1 MRRIKKNNKHQGTP
15 KMNRIKT
22 LPLTAFMAVFV
33 SLLASPV
40 FAAQVYQSKAVN
52 LYIDGDITGA
62 VFITEQDDNTIPGP
76 DDADGNPTIDS
87 VEEFSTGQI
96 RGDGRIGI
104 QADTV
109 LDNGYKVGTRFEFE
123 LTSDLEMAYI
133 FISGPFGELQVGQ
146 IDNVSTGLQFY
157 VPEFL
162 APAIDTVDYPDFQAY
177 GRSSVADG
185 PQYGDST
192 FIVYDEVAHKINYIS
207 PRIQGVQFGIGWTP
221 DPTASFDNSSGSGIQ
236 GRADQD
242 HDRFP
247 DNVGVAEDLVTF
259 TANYSREEIF
269 DITWGISGAYMI
281 AGGHSVPNTTPTA
294 YNVGFNIGWK
304 GWELG
309 GSWQESR
316 DLMVDGELLA
326 NDNPMDDFRVKD
338 RVWAI
343 GFAYGQDQWKV
354 GAAYRTS
361 RRDENSSRG
370 DKTNKEVEIG
380 ATYNLGKGLWIS
392 GMFEYVNDLNPYNEQ
407 TLSSRLESYNGGL
420 LFTFQF

>member
-1 MRRIKKNNKHQGTP
+1 
-15 KMNRIKT
+15 MNRIKT
-22 LPLTAFMAVFV
+22 LPLTALMAVFV

-62 VFITEQDDNTIPGP
+62 VFITEQDDETAFARDEDGALTNETIL
-76 DDADGNPTIDS
+76 N
-87 VEEFSTGQI
+87 EFSTGQL

-192 FIVYDEVAHKINYIS
+192 FIVYDEVSHKINYIS

-316 DLMVDGELLA
+316 DLMVDGDSL
-326 NDNPMDDFRVKD
+326 DTDDPLDDYRVKD
-338 RVWAI
+338 SVWAI

-354 GAAYRTS
+354 GAAYRSS
-361 RRDENSSRG
+361 RRDEDSSRA
-370 DKTNKEVEIG
+370 DKTNQEFEIG

-392 GMFEYVNDLNPYNEQ
+392 GMFEYVSDLNPYNEE

>member
-1 MRRIKKNNKHQGTP
+1 
-15 KMNRIKT
+15 MNRIKT

-40 FAAQVYQSKAVN
+40 FAAQVYKSKAVD

-62 VFITEQDDNTIPGP
+62 VFVTGQDDETIS
-76 DDADGNPTIDS
+76 DTEVNK
-87 VEEFSTGQI
+87 FSTGQL

-192 FIVYDEVAHKINYIS
+192 FIVYDEVSHKINYIS

-304 GWELG
+304 GWEFG

-316 DLMVDGELLA
+316 DLMVNIA
-326 NDNPMDDFRVKD
+326 NDYRVKD
-338 RVWAI
+338 RVWAV

-361 RRDENSSRG
+361 RRDENSSRA
-370 DKTNKEVEIG
+370 DKTNKEFEIG

>member
-1 MRRIKKNNKHQGTP
+1 
-15 KMNRIKT
+15 MNRIKT

-40 FAAQVYQSKAVN
+40 FAAQVYKSKAVD

-62 VFITEQDDNTIPGP
+62 VFVTGQDDETIS
-76 DDADGNPTIDS
+76 DTE
-87 VEEFSTGQI
+87 VRKFSTGQL

-221 DPTASFDNSSGSGIQ
+221 DPTASFDNSSGNGIQ
-236 GRADQD
+236 GRADDQNHGRFQD
-242 HDRFP
+242 N
-247 DNVGVAEDLVTF
+247 NVGVAEDLVTF

-304 GWELG
+304 GWEFG

-316 DLMVDGELLA
+316 DLMVDGASLTT
-326 NDNPMDDFRVKD
+326 DDPYRVKD

-361 RRDENSSRG
+361 RRDEDSSRA

>member
-1 MRRIKKNNKHQGTP
+1 
-15 KMNRIKT
+15 MNRIKT

-40 FAAQVYQSKAVN
+40 FAAQVYKSKAVD

-62 VFITEQDDNTIPGP
+62 VFITEQDDETIPLI
-76 DDADGNPTIDS
+76 DGVPEHID
-87 VEEFSTGQI
+87 EFSTGQL
-96 RGDGRIGI
+96 RADGRIGI

-123 LTSDLEMAYI
+123 LTSNLDQAYI

-185 PQYGDST
+185 PQFGDST
-192 FIVYDEVAHKINYIS
+192 FIIYDEVSHKINYIS

-221 DPTASFDNSSGSGIQ
+221 DPSASFDNSSSGGIQ
-236 GRADQD
+236 GRADD
-242 HDRFP
+242 GELFP
-247 DNVGVAEDLVTF
+247 DNIGVAEDLVTF

-294 YNVGFNIGWK
+294 YNFGFNIGWK
-304 GWELG
+304 GWEFG

-316 DLMVDGELLA
+316 DLMVDGASLTT
-326 NDNPMDDFRVKD
+326 DDPYRVKD

-392 GMFEYVNDLNPYNEQ
+392 GMFEYVNDLDPDNEV

>member
-1 MRRIKKNNKHQGTP
+1 
-15 KMNRIKT
+15 MNRIKT
-22 LPLTAFMAVFV
+22 LPLTALMAVFV

-40 FAAQVYQSKAVN
+40 FAAQVYKSKAVD

-62 VFITEQDDNTIPGP
+62 VFVTGQDDETIPGDP
-76 DDADGNPTIDS
+76 ATDDPT
-87 VEEFSTGQI
+87 VTEFSTGQL

-259 TANYSREEIF
+259 TANYSRETSG
-269 DITWGISGAYMI
+269 ITWGISGAYMI

-304 GWELG
+304 GWEFG

-316 DLMVDGELLA
+316 DLMVDGASLA
-326 NDNPMDDFRVKD
+326 SEDPLDDYRVKD

-354 GAAYRTS
+354 GAAYRAS
-361 RRDENSSRG
+361 RRDENSSRA
-370 DKTNKEVEIG
+370 DKTNQEFEIG

>member
-1 MRRIKKNNKHQGTP
+1 
-15 KMNRIKT
+15 MNRIKT

-40 FAAQVYQSKAVN
+40 FAAQVYKSKAVD

-62 VFITEQDDNTIPGP
+62 VFVTGQDDETIS
-76 DDADGNPTIDS
+76 DTEVN
-87 VEEFSTGQI
+87 EFSTGQI

-123 LTSDLEMAYI
+123 LTSNLDQAYI

-146 IDNVSTGLQFY
+146 IDNVSAGLQFY

-185 PQYGDST
+185 PQFGDST
-192 FIVYDEVAHKINYIS
+192 FIIYDEVSHKINYIS

-221 DPTASFDNSSGSGIQ
+221 DPSASFDNSSSGGIQ
-236 GRADQD
+236 GRADD
-242 HDRFP
+242 GELFP
-247 DNVGVAEDLVTF
+247 DNIGVAEDLVTF

-316 DLMVDGELLA
+316 DLMVDGASLA
-326 NDNPMDDFRVKD
+326 TEETTDDYRVKD

>member
-22 LPLTAFMAVFV
+22 LSLTAFMAVFV

-40 FAAQVYQSKAVN
+40 FAAQVYKSKAVD

-62 VFITEQDDNTIPGP
+62 VFITEQDDETVS
-76 DDADGNPTIDS
+76 DTE
-87 VEEFSTGQI
+87 VREFSTGQI

-109 LDNGYKVGTRFEFE
+109 LDNGYKVGTRFELE
-123 LTSDLEMAYI
+123 LTGNLDQAYI

-146 IDNVSTGLQFY
+146 IDNVSTRLQFY

-177 GRSSVADG
+177 GRSSVADIG

-192 FIVYDEVAHKINYIS
+192 FIIYDEVAHKINYIS

-221 DPTASFDNSSGSGIQ
+221 DPSASFDNSSDGGIQ
-236 GRADQD
+236 GRADVD
-242 HDRFP
+242 ERFP
-247 DNVGVAEDLVTF
+247 DNIGVAEDLVTF

-316 DLMVDGELLA
+316 DLMVDGASLA
-326 NDNPMDDFRVKD
+326 TDDPYRVKD

-361 RRDENSSRG
+361 RRDENSSRA

>member
-1 MRRIKKNNKHQGTP
+1 
-15 KMNRIKT
+15 MNRIKT
-22 LPLTAFMAVFV
+22 LLLTAFMAVFV

-40 FAAQVYQSKAVN
+40 FAAQVYKSKAVD

-62 VFITEQDDNTIPGP
+62 VFITEQDDETVS
-76 DDADGNPTIDS
+76 DTE
-87 VEEFSTGQI
+87 VREFSTGQI

-109 LDNGYKVGTRFEFE
+109 LDNGYKVGTRFELE
-123 LTSDLEMAYI
+123 LTGNLDQAYI

-146 IDNVSTGLQFY
+146 IDNVSTRLQFY

-177 GRSSVADG
+177 GRSSVADIG

-192 FIVYDEVAHKINYIS
+192 FIIYDEVAHKINYIS

-221 DPTASFDNSSGSGIQ
+221 DPSASFDNSSDGGIQ
-236 GRADQD
+236 GRADVD
-242 HDRFP
+242 ERFP
-247 DNVGVAEDLVTF
+247 DNIGVAEDLVTF

-326 NDNPMDDFRVKD
+326 NDNPMDDYRVKD

-354 GAAYRTS
+354 GAAYRSS
-361 RRDENSSRG
+361 RRDENSSRA